1 MLTYEQTFVKVR
13 PVTSQS
19 RDDEMDHYEENDEIL
34 IVKLRFD
41 AGNNQGSSDLQKRGR
56 GEVGH
61 KDAPYK
67 KVFRLEHG
75 SATSLP
81 YKEIMTDQP
90 TEQPSN
96 RQT

>member
-56 GEVGH
+56 GEDGH
-61 KDAPYK
+61 KDA
-67 KVFRLEHG
+67 
-75 SATSLP
+75 A
-81 YKEIMTDQP
+81 
-90 TEQPSN
+90 
-96 RQT
+96 